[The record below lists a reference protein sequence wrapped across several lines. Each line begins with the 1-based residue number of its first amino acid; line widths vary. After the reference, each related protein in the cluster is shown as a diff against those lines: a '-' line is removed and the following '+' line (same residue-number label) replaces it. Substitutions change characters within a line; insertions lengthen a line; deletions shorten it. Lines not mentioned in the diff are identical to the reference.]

1 MSSSISVSGHEMKT
15 SELNSLVAIS
25 SGIGPL
31 SRINYDVKG
40 RSGANAMSSGF
51 CLTEFHLGM
60 KLWEIGAG
68 GPMETL
74 GRGKSEDASQSSP
87 TRVWVG
93 TFHWYVGRISCCP
106 LQPLMNVLAVL
117 LTGIDIRKRRRDQ
130 NGGRPCHEESDELV
144 WKPSPPEKRLETG
157 RLYLVQTP
165 PNVEP
170 VIRRTSDGCL
180 NSTLCFSL
188 RL

>member
-25 SGIGPL
+25 SGTGPL
-31 SRINYDVKG
+31 SRINYDVKR

-60 KLWEIGAG
+60 KLWEIGTG

-74 GRGKSEDASQSSP
+74 GREIRGCLSKFSDESLGRHLPLVRWEDQ
-87 TRVWVG
+87 
-93 TFHWYVGRISCCP
+93 
-106 LQPLMNVLAVL
+106 L
-117 LTGIDIRKRRRDQ
+117 LPVAATDERS
-130 NGGRPCHEESDELV
+130 GRPPDWHRHSENEARPERGEAMPRGICMNS
-144 WKPSPPEKRLETG
+144 SGSQPPEKRLETG

-165 PNVEP
+165 PNLEP